1 MYQASPIARVLGALA
16 GRRGERGPGLGRHAV
31 GRNVVLLGLTSM
43 VTDVSAE
50 MVSAIL
56 PLYLLY
62 SLEISPLGLGAID
75 GLYHAVEAIV
85 RVSSAFVA
93 DRLGRMKTLAA
104 IGYALSAACKL
115 GLLLAGS
122 GLSAI
127 AGVVAVDRM
136 GKGVRAAPRD
146 ALVSLSVPRSA
157 LGAAFGVHRALDT
170 TGAMLGPLV
179 AFGLL
184 AIVPGGYDVVFVVSF
199 CVALLGLAIFL
210 LLVESPARRAADE
223 SAEPVENVELPE
235 PPVRPSGIA
244 TLVGVGAVLAA
255 GAVSDGLFY
264 LVLQRWAGFDPR
276 FVPLVFVASALSF
289 AALAI
294 PTGRLADRIG
304 RKRVFVGGHVLLA
317 AAYAIV
323 LAASPSTAWVV
334 GCVLLVGAFYAA
346 TDGVLVAVVSAR
358 VAEDRRTTKIASL
371 TTAVSLARFAGSLG
385 FGAVWAAWDFRSAL
399 AVQIAVLGIGVAVAV
414 MLWRPRHGRIGA
426 AA

>member
-1 MYQASPIARVLGALA
+1 MYQASPIARVLGALV
-16 GRRGERGPGLGRHAV
+16 GRRGERGAVV
-31 GRNVVLLGLTSM
+31 GRNVVLLGLTSL

-50 MVSAIL
+50 MVSTIL

-62 SLEISPLGLGAID
+62 SLEVSPLGLGAID

-85 RVSSAFVA
+85 RVSSAYLA
-93 DRLGRMKTLAA
+93 DRLGRMKALAA
-104 IGYALSAACKL
+104 IGYALSAVCKL

-122 GLSAI
+122 GVSAI

-146 ALVSLSVPRSA
+146 ALVSLSVPRRA

-184 AIVPGGYDVVFVVSF
+184 AVVPGGYDVVFVVSF

-210 LLVESPARRAADE
+210 LLVESPAPRAEEKEAEGPAD
-223 SAEPVENVELPE
+223 NVERASSPA
-235 PPVRPSGIA
+235 RPSGIA
-244 TLVGVGAVLAA
+244 SLAVVGAVFGA

-264 LVLQRWAGFDPR
+264 LVLQKWAGFEPR

-294 PTGRLADRIG
+294 PMGRLADHVG
-304 RKRVFVGGHVLLA
+304 RRRVFVAGHVLLA
-317 AAYAIV
+317 GAYAIV
-323 LAASPSTAWVV
+323 LAAQPSTALIV

-346 TDGVLVAVVSAR
+346 TDGVLIAVVSAGMT
-358 VAEDRRTTKIASL
+358 EERRTTGIASL
-371 TTAVSLARFAGSLG
+371 TTAVSLARFVGSLG
-385 FGAVWAAWDFRSAL
+385 FGAVWAAWDFRHAL
-399 AVQIAVLGIGVAVAV
+399 SVQIAVLGIGVAASV
-414 MLWRPRHGRIGA
+414 MVWRPRA
-426 AA
+426 

>member
-1 MYQASPIARVLGALA
+1 
-16 GRRGERGPGLGRHAV
+16 
-31 GRNVVLLGLTSM
+31 
-43 VTDVSAE
+43 
-50 MVSAIL
+50 L

-62 SLEISPLGLGAID
+62 SLEVSPLGLGVID

-85 RVSSAFVA
+85 RVSSAYLA

-122 GLSAI
+122 GFSAI

-146 ALVSLSVPRSA
+146 ALVSLSVPRRA

-184 AIVPGGYDVVFVVSF
+184 AVVPGGYDVVFVVSF

-210 LLVESPARRAADE
+210 LLVESPAARVE
-223 SAEPVENVELPE
+223 EKEAEVPDENVERAPS
-235 PPVRPSGIA
+235 PARPTDIA
-244 TLVGVGAVLAA
+244 SLATVGAVFGA

-264 LVLQRWAGFDPR
+264 LVLQKWAGFEPR

-294 PTGRLADRIG
+294 PMGRFADRVG
-304 RKRVFVGGHVLLA
+304 RKRVFVAGHLLLA
-317 AAYAIV
+317 GAYTIV
-323 LAASPSTAWVV
+323 LATQPSTALIV
-334 GCVLLVGAFYAA
+334 GCVFLVGAFYAA
-346 TDGVLVAVVSAR
+346 TDGVLVAIVSAR
-358 VAEDRRTTKIASL
+358 MTEERRTMGIASL
-371 TTAVSLARFAGSLG
+371 TTAVSLARFVGSLG
-385 FGAVWAAWDFRSAL
+385 FGAVWAAWDFRHAL
-399 AVQIAVLGIGVAVAV
+399 SVQIAVLGIGVAASV
-414 MLWRPRHGRIGA
+414 MVWRPRA
-426 AA
+426 